1 MTSTPDSETDY
12 EALAESGS
20 KPKVDVRSLIRR
32 ALIVGLAL
40 LVVPY
45 LLIVIYALPFMR
57 PVSTLM
63 LAELVT
69 FQGYDRRWVPLEN
82 ISPRLVQSVM
92 MSEDGQF
99 CSHAGVD
106 WGQMQTVVSS
116 ALDGEATRGASTIP
130 MQTAKNLFLWN
141 GRSFLRKGLELPLAV
156 VSDFIWSKKRM
167 MEIYL
172 NVAEWGPGIY
182 GIEAASQYHFKVSAS
197 KLSSRQAALLAVAL
211 PNPID
216 RVASKPGRGMQ
227 RLAGLIERRAR
238 GSGAYVGCVLD

>member
-32 ALIVGLAL
+32 ALIIALAL

-99 CSHAGVD
+99 CSHSGVD

-238 GSGAYVGCVLD
+238 ASGGYVGCVLD